1 MDGSA
6 QVHDDRLAGGEPVAG
21 QALLTI
27 REAAALLNVSMVSLR
42 RWTDAGILPCVR
54 VGARRE
60 RRFRRED
67 LLALPDSRRD
77 KRLAARTVPSGGA
90 KARVEIEG
98 LSIDYS
104 THLCALYET
113 DAGRTKLAIPFLAE
127 GLRRGDACFLVAA
140 APAVQHLLE
149 HLRAAEP
156 GVAAALRSG
165 QLRVWNGFESV
176 AATLD
181 AFEAGFLEASRKS
194 VPGIRVVGDMA
205 WFFEQDMSFDEL
217 ERFEICYN
225 HRLAHRFAA
234 VSLCLYD
241 VREFSGRHVLGALKC
256 HEDTFKY
263 PLARFLG
270 P

>member
-1 MDGSA
+1 MSEWK
-6 QVHDDRLAGGEPVAG
+6 RTESGEG
-21 QALLTI
+21 LLTI
-27 REAAALLNVSMVSLR
+27 SEAAALLKVSMVSLR
-42 RWTDAGILPCVR
+42 RWTDAGILDCIR
-54 VGARRE
+54 VGARGE
-60 RRFRRED
+60 RRFRRRD
-67 LLALPDSRRD
+67 LLALPGKRRPGGSGL
-77 KRLAARTVPSGGA
+77 RPAPPARQGA
-90 KARVEIEG
+90 KAQVELEG
-98 LSIDYS
+98 LAIDYS

-127 GLRRGDACFLVAA
+127 GLRRGDACFLVAGA
-140 APAVQHLLE
+140 NAVQHLLE

-165 QLRVWNGFESV
+165 RLRVWNGFESV
-176 AATLD
+176 AATLA
-181 AFEAGFLEASRKS
+181 AFEAGFLEASRMS
-194 VPGIRVVGDMA
+194 APGIRVVGDMA
-205 WFFEQDMSFDEL
+205 WFFEREMSFDEL

-256 HEDTFKY
+256 HEDTFQY